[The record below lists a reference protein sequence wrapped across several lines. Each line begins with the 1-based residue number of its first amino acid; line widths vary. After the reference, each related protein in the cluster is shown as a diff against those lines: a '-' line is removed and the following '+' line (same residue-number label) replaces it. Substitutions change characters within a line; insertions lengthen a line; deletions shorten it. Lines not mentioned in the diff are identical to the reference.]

1 MARDGNLPDFR
12 EAGYGYP
19 PAPSQPVGR
28 GPRVAAGWRAIGW
41 VAGGVVGSLAIAW
54 FIVLSPGESGS
65 KAEWFFGAVVF
76 CVVIVSMWQI
86 VTIQRQARQD
96 AAEAAQRHRT
106 ELAAAEERAVRE
118 LAMTQRLH
126 RTEMEARQRLHDAEM
141 AAQREVARV
150 ERTDLRQQLQKL
162 ATIEVSRAINA
173 QAQMLANLWNQGASI
188 LLIEDRETRELEMN
202 PIFEQIGQ
210 VVKDFSLELA
220 NAHTLVEDDRLHQA
234 LDRVNEAVLMAIR
247 VAEDVHVAVVDGR
260 MPDPNPVPAVRRQ
273 MHETAAEARHLA
285 WELLRTG
292 IDGSGGNVSQKKAA
306 GRRGDKK
313 SS

>member
-12 EAGYGYP
+12 EVGYGYP
-19 PAPSQPVGR
+19 IDPEGPARR
-28 GPRVAAGWRAIGW
+28 GPRETVNWRALGW
-41 VAGGVVGSLAIAW
+41 VACGVVGSLLIAW
-54 FIVLSPGESGS
+54 FIVLSPGEIGS
-65 KAEWFFGAVVF
+65 KAEWFFGAAVF

-86 VTIQRQARQD
+86 VTVQRQARQD
-96 AAEAAQRHRT
+96 AADAEQRHRK
-106 ELAAAEERAVRE
+106 ELAAAEERAMRE
-118 LAMTQRLH
+118 LAMAQRLH

-141 AAQREVARV
+141 EAQREVARV

-188 LLIEDRETRELEMN
+188 LRIEDRPTREQEMN

-220 NAHTLVEDDRLHQA
+220 NAHTLIEDDHLHQA

-247 VAEDVHVAVVDGR
+247 VAEDVHVAVVDGH
-260 MPDPNPVPAVRRQ
+260 MPDPNPVPGVQRLMR
-273 MHETAAEARHLA
+273 ETAAEARHLA

-292 IDGSGGNVSQKKAA
+292 LDGSGTAKG
-306 GRRGDKK
+306 
-313 SS
+313 